1 MKKGRVLSLL
11 LVMVL
16 LLVGGSIP
24 SHAVDLET
32 ALQNVVLGFAEGDDA
47 ENVSQNIVLPSQ
59 IEGLPIQWTSNDAKS
74 IRISGQTAEVKLRPG
89 YINVTL
95 TATISDG
102 LNTKSRNFELKVN
115 ASEPPVAAVILMRE
129 DFEGTV
135 ADYNQGGVVVS
146 GKKVSDSVKGK
157 TSNWLKTNTG
167 ITEFA
172 VTDEDASGENQ
183 VLRFS
188 ASKGQ
193 GASYLSGF
201 FTNSSVEDKIVVK
214 YRYKLETTETGDF
227 LGWLLNESVPAAG
240 TTGTILHRLAVFRDK
255 IIPQGPAGNLPSCS
269 IVPSAWQDVTIVFD
283 HTTKTYDFYLNG
295 KQVVT
300 GYGAYANQAINKML
314 FGHDRSFT
322 LSLDDMLVYLDS
334 TKNTAERIEADLD
347 AISVPDIVTEN
358 LKLPSAGS
366 MGSSIVWQSSRE
378 DVITVAGNVMRPAV
392 DTYVRLTATL
402 TYETEQRVFKKV
414 VLVPKKTPVYYAS
427 TDFGLASSDKETV
440 SALSTA
446 SIPVSETD
454 FALMQF
460 DMQGAPNAVGGDGA
474 KYVLKLKLTGRVAGR
489 QLSVLGI
496 SNALTER
503 TPGWSWTEGVTYQF
517 VQNNG
522 YINTAGQLICGD
534 RIASTILTDD
544 RAEFDISNFVKR
556 QKNGSFGIALTLS
569 GAGDAAV
576 ESKEGEIASAPVLEV
591 QRQYPDAVPMRT
603 LPSTFLNN
611 GEIYSL
617 PETGG
622 TIISKS
628 AFYNQTGLDASV
640 MFITA
645 LYQTVGST
653 SVLKDVKVDKRETVA
668 KNQVLE
674 NLENQIDI
682 PSGGQ
687 YELKAFLWSGS
698 EKLQPIGEG
707 NVIRGITTIKE
718 NDISDTTS
726 ICEVKDNKKAIW
738 TFTSDD
744 SLIQSCEY
752 FSDQFNRLGLRGTL
766 AMVLKFILNSDGT
779 PNDSIVNRFKAI
791 FANDN
796 FDITNHTYDHTKP
809 LERPDD
815 VVYWRHQIH
824 DAQERFEEIFPG
836 ERVFTVANPWV
847 QNTPVLDSIIKERNW
862 AGRNGTN
869 TTTDFA
875 ANNNSLNPSE
885 EEWFR
890 LKWQH
895 GNSSCTLDRMK
906 GWVDAALRDGTW
918 VLELWHGVDGEGSSP
933 VSTSIATPYFEY
945 VASKKED
952 LWIATFN
959 EAVAYLREKQ
969 RSDFTVTQITQ
980 DKYEVLLTHELPQEI
995 FNYPLTMRTRVPQD
1009 WNNAQITQNGT
1020 VLDVAVQEIDGIR
1033 YAVYDVVPNI
1043 GAAIIEKTN

>member
-16 LLVGGSIP
+16 LLVGVSIP
-24 SHAVDLET
+24 SHAVELET
-32 ALQNVVLGFAEGDDA
+32 ALQNIVLDFAEGDEAD
-47 ENVSQNIVLPSQ
+47 NVSQNIVLPSQ
-59 IEGLPIQWTSNDAKS
+59 IGGLPIQWTSSDTKS
-74 IRISGQTAEVKLRPG
+74 IRVSGQTAEVKLRPG

-102 LNTKSRNFELKVN
+102 LDTKSRNFELKVC
-115 ASEPPVAAVILMRE
+115 AAEPPASAVILMQE
-129 DFEGTV
+129 DFEGDA
-135 ADYNQGGVVVS
+135 ADYNQGGSTVS
-146 GKKVSDSVKGK
+146 GKLVSDSVKGK

-172 VTDEDASGENQ
+172 VADEDASGENQ

-188 ASKGQ
+188 ASKGR
-193 GASYLSGF
+193 GASYLNGF
-201 FTNSSVEDKIVVK
+201 FTNSTAEDKIIVK
-214 YRYKLETTETGDF
+214 YRYKLETAETADF
-227 LGWLLNESVPAAG
+227 IFWLYGQPTPEVGPSG
-240 TTGTILHRLAVFRDK
+240 TLDHRLAVFNNK
-255 IIPQGPAGNLPSCS
+255 IIPQGPAGNLTAVNITPSE
-269 IVPSAWQDVTIVFD
+269 WQDVTIVFD
-283 HTTKTYDFYLNG
+283 HATQTYDFYLNG
-295 KQVVT
+295 KQAVT
-300 GYGAYANQAINKML
+300 GYGGYANQAINKML
-314 FGHDRSFT
+314 FGHDRTFT

-366 MGSSIVWQSSRE
+366 MGSSIVWQSGRE

-402 TYETEQRVFKKV
+402 TYETEQRVFEKV
-414 VLVPKKTPVYYAS
+414 VLVPKKTPAYYAS
-427 TDFGLASSDKETV
+427 TDFGLASSNKNTI
-440 SALSTA
+440 SALLA
-446 SIPVSETD
+446 PSIPVSETD

-460 DMQGAPNAVGGDGA
+460 DMQGSPDAVGGDGA
-474 KYVLKLKLTGRVAGR
+474 KYVLKLKLTGQLEGR
-489 QLSVLGI
+489 LLSVFGI
-496 SNALTER
+496 SDALTER

-517 VQNNG
+517 AQENG
-522 YINTAGQLICGD
+522 YVNIAGQLICGD
-534 RIASTILTDD
+534 QIASSALTDGTV
-544 RAEFDISNFVKR
+544 EFDISNFARR

-576 ESKEGEIASAPVLEV
+576 VSREGDVKSAPILEV
-591 QRQYPDAVPMRT
+591 QRQHPDVVPMRT

-779 PNDSIVNRFKAI
+779 PNDSIVDRFKAI

-796 FDITNHTYDHTKP
+796 KNF
-809 LERPDD
+809 
-815 VVYWRHQIH
+815 
-824 DAQERFEEIFPG
+824 
-836 ERVFTVANPWV
+836 
-847 QNTPVLDSIIKERNW
+847 
-862 AGRNGTN
+862 
-869 TTTDFA
+869 
-875 ANNNSLNPSE
+875 
-885 EEWFR
+885 
-890 LKWQH
+890 
-895 GNSSCTLDRMK
+895 
-906 GWVDAALRDGTW
+906 
-918 VLELWHGVDGEGSSP
+918 
-933 VSTSIATPYFEY
+933 
-945 VASKKED
+945 
-952 LWIATFN
+952 
-959 EAVAYLREKQ
+959 
-969 RSDFTVTQITQ
+969 
-980 DKYEVLLTHELPQEI
+980 
-995 FNYPLTMRTRVPQD
+995 
-1009 WNNAQITQNGT
+1009 
-1020 VLDVAVQEIDGIR
+1020 
-1033 YAVYDVVPNI
+1033 
-1043 GAAIIEKTN
+1043 